1 MKVIIMNGYE
11 KRTQI
16 KKEAIINSARKLFIK
31 HGVTDVSISEIAAKA
46 NVSQVS
52 IYNYFGDKISL
63 AKEVLISYIDIL
75 VNEYD
80 EILEDNISFEEKLKI
95 IITKKHDA
103 ITNSGKT
110 FFSSDAWQDKAL
122 KDIYTEAANL
132 KIKAIFTK
140 FIQNGKSEG
149 YINENIPDDAILSF
163 MTASSYIT
171 QQPNY
176 IGTGDDYKLGIIKLF
191 LYGLVGKEK

>member
-1 MKVIIMNGYE
+1 MNGYE
-11 KRTQI
+11 KRTQT
-16 KKEAIINSARKLFIK
+16 KKEAIISSARELFIK
-31 HGVTDVSISEIAAKA
+31 RGVTDVSISEIAAKA

-63 AKEVLISYIDIL
+63 AKEVLISYIDTL

-80 EILEDNISFEEKLKI
+80 EILEDNISFEEQLKI
-95 IITKKHDA
+95 IMTKKHDA
-103 ITNSGKT
+103 ITNLGKT
-110 FFSSDAWQDKAL
+110 YFSAYAWQDKTL

-132 KIKAIFTK
+132 KIRTIFTK
-140 FIQNGKSEG
+140 FIQKGKNEG
-149 YINENIPDDAILSF
+149 YINKEIPDDAILSF

-176 IGTGDDYKLGIIKLF
+176 ISTGNDYKLGIIKLF
-191 LYGLVGKEK
+191 LYGLIGMEK

>member
-1 MKVIIMNGYE
+1 MNGYE
-11 KRTQI
+11 KRTKI
-16 KKEAIINSARKLFIK
+16 KKEAIISTARELFIK
-31 HGVTDVSISEIAAKA
+31 RGITDVSISEIAARA

-52 IYNYFGDKISL
+52 IYNYFGDKTSL
-63 AKEVLISYIDIL
+63 AKEVLISYINSL

-80 EILEDNISFEEKLKI
+80 EILESDIPFEEKLKL
-95 IITKKHDA
+95 IITKKYDA
-103 ITNSGKT
+103 ITNLGKT
-110 FFSSDAWQDKAL
+110 SFSSDAWQDKAL
-122 KDIYTEAANL
+122 KDIYTESANL

-140 FIQNGKSEG
+140 FIQKGKSEG
-149 YINENIPDDAILSF
+149 YINMDIPDDAILSF

-191 LYGLVGKEK
+191 LYGLVGRENGER